1 MKEGHL
7 GLLCVSVLI
16 SAGDDLL
23 IKTLGPETG
32 VSREHRHVAVPSR
45 GIISECLLTSWLPDV
60 WPKETTVLE
69 PAEGYLSSSTR
80 DVQAQRT
87 CVLKAAAF

>member
-7 GLLCVSVLI
+7 GLLCVSGLI

-45 GIISECLLTSWLPDV
+45 GIIS
-60 WPKETTVLE
+60 
-69 PAEGYLSSSTR
+69 
-80 DVQAQRT
+80 
-87 CVLKAAAF
+87 